1 MRIPRSGTLTFQ
13 QASVVAVV
21 TALLLPALSAC
32 SDGAS
37 PAVHVTGAKS
47 EPPAVAAAPKMVTA
61 AATDAR
67 GSASAHVTTPDVG
80 EPSYAQAAHVHGEA
94 VLLVVTE
101 AGQVQVRLESP
112 AESVIGFEHPPG
124 TTQEWQQA
132 ATAIAALSAHNVLV
146 AGDPDGLCKRM
157 EMTWSTPLFSASALA
172 NPPAKSNPTRREI
185 GHAEETH
192 HHDGDVS
199 ANEVAQDAAVPA
211 KVEGHSGIEATWRF
225 SCGGTPEWLEQRLLS
240 TFPDLERLEVQLAS
254 AAAQRAWVI
263 EERIPGRFL
272 LGQH

>member
-1 MRIPRSGTLTFQ
+1 MCEVGELT
-13 QASVVAVV
+13 
-21 TALLLPALSAC
+21 
-32 SDGAS
+32 
-37 PAVHVTGAKS
+37 
-47 EPPAVAAAPKMVTA
+47 
-61 AATDAR
+61 
-67 GSASAHVTTPDVG
+67 TTPNQD
-80 EPSYAQAAHVHGEA
+80 EPSYSQAVHVHGEA

-112 AESVIGFEHPPG
+112 AESVIGFEHPPR
-124 TTQEWQQA
+124 TTQEWQRA

-146 AGDPDGLCKRM
+146 AGDPDGPCKRM

-172 NPPAKSNPTRREI
+172 NPPAKSNPTGREI

-240 TFPDLERLEVQLAS
+240 TFPDLERLEVQLATAHYVTGDLDEGPIIEQDVRRIDHRF
-254 AAAQRAWVI
+254 AAHEMESLGRDIEAVVLARAVRMHV
-263 EERIPGRFL
+263 EGRVFIDDNKTVFF
-272 LGQH
+272 G